1 MRNGEVLAVLLSINL
16 LVPMAQS
23 KDSVAPSSSQVPEH
37 ETKNAK
43 KVSELEIAGL
53 RPGQD
58 TMRKAYHRFG
68 KDRVTNELS
77 QSGSVVWL
85 DVCNRQMLT
94 VSFDTNDIIRGVRI
108 QHTPGVTD
116 ADCDVRS
123 YSRNVRSRMGGTGH
137 GLLFGDRCDRVQQLY
152 GSPHSDDYSA
162 SGTQESNSFVYHFD
176 RGSKGSQ
183 LTLEITCDPA
193 SKTVKTIEL
202 TAPGPV
208 SP

>member
-1 MRNGEVLAVLLSINL
+1 VVRLWSTASAASKPHLAEGIISRLTN
-16 LVPMAQS
+16 
-23 KDSVAPSSSQVPEH
+23 
-37 ETKNAK
+37 
-43 KVSELEIAGL
+43 ELEIAGL

-68 KDRVTNELS
+68 KNLVTNELS

-85 DVCNRQMLT
+85 DVCNHQMLT
-94 VSFDTNDIIRGVRI
+94 VSFDTNDIILGVRI
-108 QHTPGVTD
+108 QHTPGVTM

-152 GSPHSDDYSA
+152 GSPHSDDHSA

-208 SP
+208 NP